1 MAHPHQNLR
10 QHKVEHSRV
19 GRMTRGYA
27 TGGAGPIADA
37 GGPAT
42 KKAIK
47 QRDAQ
52 AVTGK
57 PPRERMDRPGRANGG
72 RVKKG
77 QTTVNVIVAP
87 KEQEAPAMPP
97 VAGMGVAPPM
107 APKPPMPAPPPIAA
121 GPPPGGPPMP
131 VPGMGA
137 PGAPPI
143 RRHGGRTYATGG
155 AVKAKDGPAFKE
167 GRRLGTPVQH
177 AGNKDDTKDIGR
189 GKPVTYKTGGA
200 IEAPKG
206 KKGMAPHMP
215 GGGRGGLARLA
226 KAHRAAGKHA

>member
-19 GRMTRGYA
+19 GSLTRGYA
-27 TGGAGPIADA
+27 TGAAVPIADA
-37 GGPAT
+37 GGTPT
-42 KKAIK
+42 RKAIK

-57 PPRERMDRPGRANGG
+57 PPRERLDRPGRARGG
-72 RVKKG
+72 RAPKKG
-77 QTTVNVIVAP
+77 ATTVNVIVAP
-87 KEQEAPAMPP
+87 KEVEAAMPP
-97 VAGMGVAPPM
+97 TAGMGLP
-107 APKPPMPAPPPIAA
+107 APKPPMPPAPPMVA
-121 GPPPGGPPMP
+121 GPPPGAPPIP
-131 VPGMGA
+131 PPGMGA

-155 AVKAKDGPAFKE
+155 AVKAKSGPAFEAGK
-167 GRRLGTPVQH
+167 RLGTPVQA

-226 KAHRAAGKHA
+226 KAHRAAKD